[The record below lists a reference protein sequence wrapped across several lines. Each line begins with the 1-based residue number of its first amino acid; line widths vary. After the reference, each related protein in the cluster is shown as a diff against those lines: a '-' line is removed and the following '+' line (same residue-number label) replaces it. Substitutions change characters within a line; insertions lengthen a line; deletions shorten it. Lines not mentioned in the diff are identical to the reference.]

1 MLKQKGPVAVICLL
15 LAVLLLGCAA
25 EPKTRPTPAGT
36 LPGLETGTAES
47 WAPAQSQSFPNTD
60 YTLPDL
66 TEQTETS
73 IGNEPT
79 AAPWTDETAP
89 VSTETP
95 PASETAAPSSAA
107 PAPSSSGFPVS
118 SPEDIPAPTNP
129 PEASPLESILTREL
143 ENLDG
148 VWSVYARN
156 LKTGETVCIHD
167 EPMVAASLIKLYVA
181 GAYYETDPKA
191 EDRNWCARADVMI
204 SASSN
209 DACNALIDRLGMDT
223 VNEFIR
229 GRGDA
234 DSALNRKM
242 LEKTDRENYITARA
256 AGEILEDILSGRYVS
271 AAASGRL
278 LQNLK
283 EQQRTWKLPAGVPD
297 GVETANKTGE
307 LSDTENDACIVWS
320 PGGTY
325 ILCVLSTELPNV
337 MTAREEIVRISTLVY
352 EYFNETND

>member
-1 MLKQKGPVAVICLL
+1 MLKRNCAAVVLICLL
-15 LAVLLLGCAA
+15 LALLTGCSSA
-25 EPKTRPTPAGT
+25 PKTRPTPAGT

-47 WAPAQSQSFPNTD
+47 WAPEQSQSFPNTD

-66 TEQTETS
+66 TDQTETAL
-73 IGNEPT
+73 GNEPT
-79 AAPWTDETAP
+79 AAPWTDETVP
-89 VSTETP
+89 ET
-95 PASETAAPSSAA
+95 TAAPSSAA
-107 PAPSSSGFPVS
+107 ATEPSSAAPSSGFPVS
-118 SPEDIPAPTNP
+118 SPEDIPQPTNP
-129 PEASPLESILTREL
+129 PEDSRLEAILTQEL

-148 VWSVYARN
+148 TWSVYARN
-156 LKTGETVCIHD
+156 LKTGETVCIRD

-191 EDRNWCARADVMI
+191 EDRSWCARADVMI

-209 DACNALIDRLGMDT
+209 DACNALIDRLGMDA

-271 AAASGRL
+271 GAASGRL
-278 LQNLK
+278 LQNLR
-283 EQQRTWKLPAGVPD
+283 EQQRTWKIPAGVPN

-352 EYFNETND
+352 DYFNETNN

>member
-1 MLKQKGPVAVICLL
+1 MLKQKSVVAVLCLL
-15 LAVLLLGCAA
+15 LASLLLGCSP

-47 WAPAQSQSFPNTD
+47 WAPEQSQSFPNTD

-66 TEQTETS
+66 TDQTETA

-89 VSTETP
+89 VSTQT
-95 PASETAAPSSAA
+95 PSSSA
-107 PAPSSSGFPVS
+107 PAPSSGFPVS
-118 SPEDIPAPTNP
+118 SPEDIPATTNP
-129 PEASPLESILTREL
+129 PEASRLEAILTEEL

-191 EDRNWCARADVMI
+191 EDRSWCARADVMI

-283 EQQRTWKLPAGVPD
+283 EQQRTWKLPAGVPN

-352 EYFNETND
+352 EYFNETNN